1 MRKSFLLLVAAFL
14 LALAY
19 SCDNSET
26 YADKKKKERNA
37 ISEFIRDSSINVISE
52 ATFKEQ
58 GYTTNVSKNEYV
70 LIESSGVYFQILRK
84 GCGEPLKDGETA
96 TVLCRFSEFNILG
109 DTLQLTNNVFAYSS
123 WVDKMT
129 VTRSS
134 DSYEAS
140 FISGVM
146 YSAYGSTVPSGWLSP
161 LNYINIGRPEKA
173 DDDIAKVKLIVPHSQ
188 GQEYAA
194 SNVYPCFYVVSYEK
208 GI

>member
-1 MRKSFLLLVAAFL
+1 MKKSFLLLVSAFVL
-14 LALAY
+14 VLAY
-19 SCDNSET
+19 SCDNTET

-58 GYTTNVSKNEYV
+58 GYTTNLSKNEYV

-96 TVLCRFSEFNILG
+96 TVLCRFSEYNILA
-109 DTLQLTNNVFAYSS
+109 DSLQRTNDVFAYSS

-146 YSAYGSTVPSGWLSP
+146 YTSYGSSVPSGWLSP

-173 DDDIAKVKLIVPHSQ
+173 DDDVAKVKLIVPHSQ
-188 GQEYAA
+188 GQEYAM
-194 SNVYPCFYVVSYEK
+194 SSVYPCFYVISYEK
-208 GI
+208 GL